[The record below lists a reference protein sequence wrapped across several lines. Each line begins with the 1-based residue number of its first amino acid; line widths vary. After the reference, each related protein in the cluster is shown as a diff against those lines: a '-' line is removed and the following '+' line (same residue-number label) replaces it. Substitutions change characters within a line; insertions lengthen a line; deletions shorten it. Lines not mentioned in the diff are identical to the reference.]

1 MEEEKYP
8 SDFFRGIPTKDYV
21 YVSPDIG
28 DMKAVKSDAF
38 QFDVL
43 RDDGYREMSINWN
56 DDSNSIK
63 LLFDQKRDNGK
74 YHFQAGAVK
83 IDLASVKQLFK
94 QFIDSK
100 EFAYERKKLE
110 DNPYH
115 GNLLAKDTTP
125 KETRKKLM
133 YGLSLIAEPVIDNP
147 NCSSG

>member
-28 DMKAVKSDAF
+28 NMKAVKSDAF

-100 EFAYERKKLE
+100 EFAYERKKLD

-115 GNLLAKDTTP
+115 GNLLAKDTAP

-133 YGLSLIAEPVIDNP
+133 YGLSLIAESVIDNP